1 MSSSHLISSQT
12 DPREDGPIPRLGN
25 RRFRLSVL
33 PKTLNWLTTLMVLF
47 LGFLFPIYGF
57 GFGFWFGFVPIMQ
70 CQFSLICPVY
80 PSETQTIDLFVQTKA
95 QLPPMEQTIAS
106 RLLASFPEASVN
118 CRERPKWVTCT
129 GRLGPGVGV
138 ATTSLWVAG
147 FLRWPHTLL
156 GCVSL
161 LDSALPAQCPAE
173 SLEPYF

>member
-1 MSSSHLISSQT
+1 
-12 DPREDGPIPRLGN
+12 
-25 RRFRLSVL
+25 
-33 PKTLNWLTTLMVLF
+33 MVLF

-70 CQFSLICPVY
+70 CQFSLIYTVH
-80 PSETQTIDLFVQTKA
+80 PSETQTIDLFVQRKA
-95 QLPPMEQTIAS
+95 QLSPVEQTIAS
-106 RLLASFPEASVN
+106 RLLASFPEASAK

-156 GCVSL
+156 GWVSL
-161 LDSALPAQCPAE
+161 LESALPAQCPAE
-173 SLEPYF
+173 RLEPFFWSLVVLGSSWLSRVALVCPSLCVHGAGPRSV